1 MAPLPM
7 SSFLLGSFW
16 TGWRR
21 WAAWVVCLGTILLLG
36 GFRLATDARLL
47 FASSALLPVL
57 AISWIEGRRW
67 GLLVAFLA
75 AGIWSIS
82 DFMTGQESIADW
94 IPWTNSVTRWLTY
107 SLFAILIARLRQQFE
122 QEHQEATLDHLTG
135 LLNRRAF
142 LEVGENEA
150 RRSERYKH
158 PMAVVFLDLDDFKKL
173 NDTKGHDAG
182 DAALQAT
189 ARGLIRSL
197 RAGDQVARLGGDEFA
212 ILLPEIDYEAAV
224 ETGRKISHTADEV
237 LEDFPPV
244 KESIGVAWFE
254 KADRPFQAMLKAA
267 DELMYEVKNQG
278 KDNIRSS
285 RFVRHH
291 APDGRPAGERPMPWK
306 PERRRT
312 SRSTS
317 P

>member
-21 WAAWVVCLGTILLLG
+21 WAAWFVCLGVILLLG
-36 GFRLATDARLL
+36 GLRLASDARLAL
-47 FASSALLPVL
+47 GPSALLPIM

-67 GLLVAFLA
+67 GLLLAFLA
-75 AGIWSIS
+75 AGIWSIC
-82 DFMTGQESIADW
+82 DFTVGEQSAAEW
-94 IPWTNSVTRWLTY
+94 IPWFNSVSRWLTY
-107 SLFAILIARLRQQFE
+107 SLAAILIARLQQQFE
-122 QEHQEATLDHLTG
+122 REHQEARLDQLTG

-142 LEVGENEA
+142 LEAGESEA
-150 RRSERYKH
+150 RRAERYKH

-173 NDTKGHDAG
+173 NDSKGHDVG
-182 DAALQAT
+182 DAALRAT
-189 ARGLIRSL
+189 AQGLVRSL

-212 ILLPEIDYEAAV
+212 ILLPEIGYEAAV
-224 ETGRKISHTADEV
+224 ETGRKISSTADEV
-237 LEDFPPV
+237 LEHFSPV

-278 KDNIRSS
+278 KDNIRTS

-291 APDGRPAGERPMPWK
+291 APDGRPSGERPMPWK

-312 SRSTS
+312 RRSTS